1 MTTTSTGPAAIEQ
14 DATELLRTMI
24 RNACVN
30 DGTVGSGHEVRNADA
45 LEAYFAGTGLSC
57 ERYTAAPG
65 RVSLITRIEGSDK
78 TAPTLLLM
86 GHTDVVPVNPAGWQ
100 RDPFSGD
107 VVDGIVWGRG
117 ATDMLHITATM
128 AVAVRRLARSG
139 FRPRG
144 TLIYLGVADE
154 EAGGSYGAKF
164 LVDQHFDAVKAS
176 YVITESGGV
185 PIPTPDGIK
194 LPVTVA
200 EKGINWRRLVV
211 KGTPGHGSMPFRTDN
226 ALMTAAEVVRRV
238 GAYQPKARVLDEWR
252 RYVSELGLAPE
263 LAAALTDPDRVW
275 NAVRTLE
282 PLGFARLAHACTH
295 TTFSP
300 NVVSAGGSKINVVP
314 DRIAIDIDIRA
325 LPGVSPLDVDAML
338 KEALGDLASRVEI
351 EAPRSQDGTRTP
363 LDSPLTEVMS
373 RVTRALVPGSKIIPR
388 MTSGG
393 TDARYFRF
401 KGIPSYGF
409 ALHSRRIPH
418 TEYPLMF
425 HGNDER
431 IDTESLRLSATMWE
445 ALVREF
451 LG

>member
-1 MTTTSTGPAAIEQ
+1 MSDDTTIER
-14 DATELLRTMI
+14 DATELVRTMI

-30 DGTVGSGHEVRNADA
+30 DGTPGSGHEERNADA
-45 LEAYFAGTGLSC
+45 IDAYFAGSGLSC

-65 RVSLITRIEGSDK
+65 RVSLITRIEGSDPK
-78 TAPTLLLM
+78 APTLLLM
-86 GHTDVVPVNPAGWQ
+86 GHTDVVPVNASGWS

-128 AVAVRRLARSG
+128 AVATRRLAASG

-144 TLIYLGVADE
+144 TLIYLAVADE
-154 EAGGSYGAKF
+154 EAGGTYGAKY
-164 LVDQHFDAVKAS
+164 LVDQHFDAVKAD

-185 PIPTPDGIK
+185 PIPAPDGIK

-200 EKGINWRRLVV
+200 EKGINWRRLIV

-226 ALMTAAEVVRRV
+226 ALVTASEVVRRIA
-238 GAYQPKARVLDEWR
+238 AYQPKARILDEWR
-252 RYVSELGLAPE
+252 QYVGELGLAPE
-263 LAAALTDPDRVW
+263 LAAALTDPDRVLE
-275 NAVRTLE
+275 AVRTLE

-300 NVVSAGGSKINVVP
+300 NVVTFGGSKINVVP
-314 DRIAIDIDIRA
+314 DRIAIEVDVRA
-325 LPGVSPLDVDAML
+325 LPGVSALDVDAML
-338 KEALGDLASRVEI
+338 REALGDLGARVEI
-351 EAPRSQDGTRTP
+351 EAPRSQDGTRTAMGTP
-363 LDSPLTEVMS
+363 LVDAMR
-373 RVTRALVPGSKIIPR
+373 RVTQALVPGSKVIPR

-401 KGIPSYGF
+401 KNIPSYGF
-409 ALHSRRIPH
+409 ALHSRRIPY
-418 TEYPLMF
+418 TQYPLMF

-431 IDTESLRLSATMWE
+431 IDTESLRLSAEMWE

-451 LG
+451 L

>member
-1 MTTTSTGPAAIEQ
+1 VSDDIALEQ

-30 DGTVGSGHEVRNADA
+30 TGTAASGGEERNADA
-45 LEAYFAGTGLSC
+45 LESYFAGSGLSFQ
-57 ERYTAAPG
+57 RFTSAPG
-65 RVSLITRIEGSDK
+65 RVSLITRIEGSDPK
-78 TAPTLLLM
+78 APTLLLM
-86 GHTDVVPVNPAGWQ
+86 GHTDVVPVNASGWS
-100 RDPFSGD
+100 RDPFAGD

-128 AVAVRRLARSG
+128 AVAVRRLAKSG

-154 EAGGSYGAKF
+154 EAGGTYGAKF
-164 LVDQHFDAVKAS
+164 LVDQHFEAVKAD

-185 PIPTPDGIK
+185 PIPAPDGIK

-200 EKGINWRRLVV
+200 EKGINWRRLIV

-226 ALMTAAEVVRRV
+226 ALVTAAEVVRRIST
-238 GAYQPKARVLDEWR
+238 YQPKAKILDEWR
-252 RYVSELGLAPE
+252 QYVGELGLAPE
-263 LAAALTDPDRVW
+263 LAAALTDPDRVME
-275 NAVRTLE
+275 AVRHLE

-300 NVVSAGGSKINVVP
+300 NVVTEGGSKINVVP
-314 DRIAIDIDIRA
+314 DRIAIDVDVRA
-325 LPGVSPLDVDAML
+325 LPGVSPLDVDGML
-338 KEALGDLASRVEI
+338 REALGDLRTRVDI
-351 EAPRSQDGTRTP
+351 EAPRSQDGTRTALTGP
-363 LDSPLTEVMS
+363 LVDAMR
-373 RVTRALVPGSKIIPR
+373 RVTQALVPGSKIIPR
-388 MTSGG
+388 LTSGG

-401 KGIPSYGF
+401 KNIPSYGF
-409 ALHSRRIPH
+409 ALHSRRIPY

>member
-1 MTTTSTGPAAIEQ
+1 MSDERAIEQ

-30 DGTVGSGHEVRNADA
+30 DGAPASGHEDRNADA
-45 LEAYFAGTGLSC
+45 LDAFFAGSGLTC
-57 ERYTAAPG
+57 QRYVAGPG
-65 RVSLITRIEGSDK
+65 RVSLVTRIEGTDPK
-78 TAPTLLLM
+78 APTLLLM

-107 VVDGIVWGRG
+107 LVDGIVWGRG

-139 FRPRG
+139 FTPKG
-144 TLIYLGVADE
+144 TLVYLGVADE
-154 EAGGSYGAKF
+154 EAGGTYGAKF
-164 LVDQHFDAVKAS
+164 LVDRHFDAVKAD

-185 PIPTPDGIK
+185 PIPAPDGIK

-200 EKGINWRRLVV
+200 EKGVNWRRLVV

-226 ALMTAAEVVRRV
+226 ALVTASEVVRRV
-238 GAYQPKARVLDEWR
+238 SAYHPKAKIVEEWR

-275 NAVRTLE
+275 EALRTLE

-300 NVVSAGGSKINVVP
+300 NVVTYGGSKINVVP
-314 DRIAIDIDIRA
+314 DRIAIDVDVRA
-325 LPGVSPLDVDAML
+325 LPGVGPNDVDAML
-338 KEALGDLASRVEI
+338 REALGDLAGRVEI
-351 EAPRSQDGTRTP
+351 EAPRSQDGTRTSLDTP
-363 LDSPLTEVMS
+363 LGDAMR
-373 RVTRALVPGSKIIPR
+373 RVTTALVPGSKIIPR

-401 KGIPSYGF
+401 KNVPSYGF
-409 ALHSRRIPH
+409 ALHSRRIPY

-445 ALVREF
+445 ALVRDF

>member
-1 MTTTSTGPAAIEQ
+1 VSEDTAIER

-30 DGTVGSGHEVRNADA
+30 DGTPASGQEQRNADA
-45 LEAYFAGTGLSC
+45 LESYFAGSGLTC
-57 ERYTAAPG
+57 KRYTADAG
-65 RVSLITRIEGSDK
+65 RESIIARIEGTDPK
-78 TAPTLLLM
+78 APTLLFM
-86 GHTDVVPVNPAGWQ
+86 GHTDVVPVNPSGWQ
-100 RDPFSGD
+100 RDPFGGD

-128 AVAVRRLARSG
+128 AVATRRLAKSG
-139 FRPRG
+139 FTPRG

-154 EAGGSYGAKF
+154 EAGGTHGAKF
-164 LVDQHFDAVKAS
+164 LVDQHWDAVKADF
-176 YVITESGGV
+176 VITESGGV
-185 PIPTPDGIK
+185 PIPAPDGIK

-200 EKGINWRRLVV
+200 EKGINWRRLIV

-226 ALMTAAEVVRRV
+226 ALVTASEVVRRIA
-238 GAYQPKARVLDEWR
+238 AYNPKARILDEWR

-263 LAAALTDPDRVW
+263 LAAALTDPDR
-275 NAVRTLE
+275 ALEAIRHLE

-300 NVVSAGGSKINVVP
+300 NVVAYGGSKINVVP
-314 DRIAIDIDIRA
+314 DRIAIEVDVRA
-325 LPGVSPLDVDAML
+325 LPGVTPNEVDDMIR
-338 KEALGDLASRVEI
+338 EALGDLATRVEI
-351 EAPRSQDGTRTP
+351 EAPRSQPGTRTALEGP
-363 LDSPLTEVMS
+363 LVDAMS
-373 RVTRALVPGSKIIPR
+373 RVTQALVPGSKIIPR
-388 MTSGG
+388 LTSGG

-401 KGIPSYGF
+401 KNVPSFGF
-409 ALHSRRIPH
+409 ALHSRRIPY

-445 ALVREF
+445 ALVRDF
-451 LG
+451 LA

>member
-1 MTTTSTGPAAIEQ
+1 VSDDIALER
-14 DATELLRTMI
+14 DATDLVRTMI

-30 DGTVGSGHEVRNADA
+30 NGTPASGQEERNA
-45 LEAYFAGTGLSC
+45 ETIEGYFAGSGLSC

-65 RVSLITRIEGSDK
+65 RVSLITRIEGRDPK
-78 TAPTLLLM
+78 APTLLLM
-86 GHTDVVPVNPAGWQ
+86 GHTDVVPVNATGWS
-100 RDPFSGD
+100 RDPFAGD
-107 VVDGIVWGRG
+107 VIDGIVWGRG

-128 AVAVRRLARSG
+128 AVATRRLAMSG

-144 TLIYLGVADE
+144 TLIYLAVADE
-154 EAGGSYGAKF
+154 EAGGTYGAKF
-164 LVDQHFDAVKAS
+164 LVDQHFDAVKAD

-185 PIPTPDGIK
+185 PIPAPDGIK

-200 EKGINWRRLVV
+200 EKGINWRRLIV

-226 ALMTAAEVVRRV
+226 ALVTASEVVRRI
-238 GAYQPKARVLDEWR
+238 ATYQPKARILDEWR
-252 RYVSELGLAPE
+252 QYVGELGLAPE
-263 LAAALTDPDRVW
+263 LAAALTDPDRVLE
-275 NAVRTLE
+275 AVRHLE

-300 NVVSAGGSKINVVP
+300 NVVTYGGSKINVVP
-314 DRIAIDIDIRA
+314 DRIAIDVDVRA

-338 KEALGDLASRVEI
+338 REALGDLGSRVEI
-351 EAPRSQDGTRTP
+351 EAPRSQDGTRTGMSTP
-363 LDSPLTEVMS
+363 LVDSM
-373 RVTRALVPGSKIIPR
+373 RKVTQALVPGSKVIPR

-401 KGIPSYGF
+401 KNIPSYGF
-409 ALHSRRIPH
+409 ALHSRRIPY

-431 IDTESLRLSATMWE
+431 IDTESLRLSAAMWE
-445 ALVREF
+445 ALVRDF